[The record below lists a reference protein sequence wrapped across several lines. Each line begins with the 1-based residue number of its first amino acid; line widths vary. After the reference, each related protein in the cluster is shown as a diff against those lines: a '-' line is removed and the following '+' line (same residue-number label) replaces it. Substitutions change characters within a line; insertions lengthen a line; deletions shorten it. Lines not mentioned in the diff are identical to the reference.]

1 MDQAAWIHC
10 SFVFAKGAVESGN
23 KDIGSDAQSQVSV
36 TEVKFILLVF
46 VLALSTGWREQASVS
61 NAEEISFLVSFLH
74 E

>member
-1 MDQAAWIHC
+1 M
-10 SFVFAKGAVESGN
+10 ESGN